1 MWDLRVFPQDDSVSP
16 GNLFETVMTDH
27 PAILLLRCVLDQ
39 DLDRALTLGLM
50 EYVPALGDAMLDP
63 RYPDLPAQLLAA
75 QRRLRQAWAARDRYR
90 ARAVRLQ
97 RVAAALEMRRATS
110 SAHSSSTGTSSVLPP
125 LAAEILKRAKAKA
138 AGRQDI

>member
-75 QRRLRQAWAARDRYR
+75 QRRLRPGLGCTR
-90 ARAVRLQ
+90 
-97 RVAAALEMRRATS
+97 S
-110 SAHSSSTGTSSVLPP
+110 LPCACCP
-125 LAAEILKRAKAKA
+125 VTTCCRCT
-138 AGRQDI
+138 